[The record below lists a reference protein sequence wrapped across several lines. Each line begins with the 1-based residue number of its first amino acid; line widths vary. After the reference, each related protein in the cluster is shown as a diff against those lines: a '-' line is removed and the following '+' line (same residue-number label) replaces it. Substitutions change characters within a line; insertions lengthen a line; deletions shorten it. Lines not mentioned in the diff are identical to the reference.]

1 MLIEDVVDPFW
12 SGTLGIERDAL
23 HRPGVHV
30 VGDAPGLT
38 HDRTFLL
45 RIEDT
50 CVVAVPE
57 HRRSAVEEM
66 IDGRSAD
73 EVFDRAFAGRCDLR
87 GGPVL
92 GPAWHGYVD
101 RSSFRPVPPD
111 VPVRRVGGTEA
122 DAIER
127 LRSAVAPDEW
137 SEGGFVPL
145 PDATWGSFDGSELVA
160 LGNMTDWNG
169 VRSDV
174 GLVTHP
180 AHRGRGLAVAVGSTM
195 VGGTLE
201 RTTVVRYRALVT
213 NAASLRV
220 ARRLGFIGYGQ
231 NIVVRPPS

>member
-1 MLIEDVVDPFW
+1 MLIEDVVDAFW
-12 SGTLGIERDAL
+12 SGALGIERDAL

-30 VGDAPGLT
+30 VGDAPGLS

-50 CVVAVPE
+50 CVVAVPAG
-57 HRRSAVEEM
+57 RRAAVEEM
-66 IDGRSAD
+66 VDGRSAD
-73 EVFDRAFAGRCDLR
+73 EVFDRGFAGRCGPR

-92 GPAWHGYVD
+92 GPSWHGYVD
-101 RSSFRPVPPD
+101 RPSFRSVPRS
-111 VPVRRVGGTEA
+111 VPVRRVAGSEA

-145 PDATWGSFDGSELVA
+145 PDATWGSFDGAELVA
-160 LGNMTDWNG
+160 LGNMTAWNAA
-169 VRSDV
+169 RSDV

-180 AHRGRGLAVAVGSTM
+180 AHRGRGLAAAVASTM
-195 VGGTLE
+195 IGETLE

-213 NAASLRV
+213 NMASLRV
-220 ARRLGFIGYGQ
+220 AERLGFIGYGQ